1 MESIGAPHPA
11 FGSWPEEWGTGAM
24 KPRFLISGSI
34 PTRLTGCSA
43 GDLAQLPLPH

>member
-1 MESIGAPHPA
+1 MESIGVTHHA
-11 FGSWPEEWGTGAM
+11 FGSWPEEGATGAM